1 MNLATSAANLHS
13 WRDFCCR
20 ASRSRIDTYWLG
32 VAAAMGPLRSGGNML
47 DSEGSGAAVLAV
59 ACPGGMARQFRVQ
72 TRDER
77 TPGLWRLVGSFRRA
91 DAAQAAVQRLA
102 KDGTAARI
110 VECRTLPTAA

>member
-1 MNLATSAANLHS
+1 
-13 WRDFCCR
+13 
-20 ASRSRIDTYWLG
+20 
-32 VAAAMGPLRSGGNML
+32 
-47 DSEGSGAAVLAV
+47 
-59 ACPGGMARQFRVQ
+59 MARQFRVQ